1 MAFALFLLLGTI
13 CTGAVLV
20 LVLSRDRSRGAL
32 SLVLAFAALGGIYGL
47 LGAPFVAAVQVLIYA
62 GAIMV
67 LFLFVIMTLDPESS
81 GRGARFKRII
91 PVALLL
97 TAALAVELWSSFR
110 GASVPAG
117 MTGRAANT
125 SGLGALLM
133 GRYLYA
139 FEITSLLIVAA
150 LVGAIA
156 LVGRRE
162 PR

>member
-1 MAFALFLLLGTI
+1 MAFALFLLLGSI

-67 LFLFVIMTLDPESS
+67 LFLFVIMMVDPGSS
-81 GRGARFKRII
+81 GRSIRLKRVF
-91 PVALLL
+91 PLALLL
-97 TAALAVELWSSFR
+97 TAALAFELWSSLR
-110 GASVPAG
+110 GAPVQAG
-117 MTGRAANT
+117 IAVRAANT
-125 SGLGALLM
+125 SGLGTLLM

-156 LVGRRE
+156 LVGRKE